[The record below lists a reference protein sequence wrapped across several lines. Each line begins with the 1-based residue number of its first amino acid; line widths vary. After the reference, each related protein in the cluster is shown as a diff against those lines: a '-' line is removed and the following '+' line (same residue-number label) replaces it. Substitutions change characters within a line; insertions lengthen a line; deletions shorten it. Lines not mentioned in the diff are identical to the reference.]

1 MTWQDAGRV
10 DRRPSGDAHPG
21 WGWGVVLVPAAV
33 GLAALGLFFI
43 RSLDPGMGT
52 LIGVALI
59 AWAVSLAMPF
69 FVIAWYAAQAAW
81 KAPREQRGQSF
92 AAPSHA
98 LRRIGFGMRW
108 SFRARGSLFNPAS
121 YDGPDLPMLVVGKI
135 VHYLAIAILVMAG
148 LVAALVGIASPR

>member
-43 RSLDPGMGT
+43 RSLGT
-52 LIGVALI
+52 GAGILIGVALI

-81 KAPREQRGQSF
+81 KASRERSGRTF
-92 AAPSHA
+92 AAPSRE
-98 LRRIGFGMRW
+98 LRRIGFGIRW
-108 SFRARGSLFNPAS
+108 SFGARGLMFSPAS
-121 YDGPDLPMLVVGKI
+121 YDGPDLPMLVIGK
-135 VHYLAIAILVMAG
+135 VFHYLAIAILVMAG

>member
-10 DRRPSGDAHPG
+10 ERRPMDDAHPG
-21 WGWGVVLVPAAV
+21 WGWGVVLVPVAV

-43 RSLDPGMGT
+43 RELDPGMGT

-81 KAPREQRGQSF
+81 KASREQRGRTF

-108 SFRARGSLFNPAS
+108 SFRARGVLFNPAS
-121 YDGPDLPMLVVGKI
+121 YDGPDLPMLVAGKI
-135 VHYLAIAILVMAG
+135 VHILAIVVLVIAG
-148 LVAALVGIASPR
+148 LVAALVGIATR

>member
-10 DRRPSGDAHPG
+10 KGRPTEDAHPG
-21 WGWGVVLVPAAV
+21 WGWGVVLVPVAV

-43 RSLDPGMGT
+43 RELDPGMGT
-52 LIGVALI
+52 VIGVALI

-69 FVIAWYAAQAAW
+69 FVIAWYAVQAAW
-81 KAPREQRGQSF
+81 KASREERGQTF

-108 SFRARGSLFNPAS
+108 SFRARGTLFNPAS
-121 YDGPDLPMLVVGKI
+121 YDGPDLPMLVVGKV
-135 VHYLAIAILVMAG
+135 VHILAIVVLVIAG
-148 LVAALVGIASPR
+148 LVAALVGIASR